1 MNRNLNERFMKR
13 LANEAP
19 LGDTMA
25 AKYQRAKTFDSLA
38 NDCEEIRL
46 EALCRHGRARSHL
59 QAPERRQAGRTVTTR
74 PISR

>member
-46 EALCRHGRARSHL
+46 EALCRATDALES
-59 QAPERRQAGRTVTTR
+59 
-74 PISR
+74 ISKRLNDVKPDEQ